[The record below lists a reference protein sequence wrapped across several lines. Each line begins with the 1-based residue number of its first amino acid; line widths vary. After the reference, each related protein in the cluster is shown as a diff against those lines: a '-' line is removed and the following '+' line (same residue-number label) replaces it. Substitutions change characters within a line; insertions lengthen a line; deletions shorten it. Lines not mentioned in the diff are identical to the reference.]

1 MNHSHKA
8 GREWSA
14 SNCIDLEIHN
24 PYGVL
29 FLDVFTARNT
39 RVELIQ
45 ALDTARYLCHTF
57 CMSIPQIRRIN
68 ARIDDELERKLSYLR
83 GRTKQSTTAV
93 VREAIERYHAAIG
106 KADANCVDILE
117 RTGFIGCV
125 DGPRDLSVRYKEELG
140 LSLSKKL

>member
-1 MNHSHKA
+1 
-8 GREWSA
+8 
-14 SNCIDLEIHN
+14 
-24 PYGVL
+24 
-29 FLDVFTARNT
+29 
-39 RVELIQ
+39 
-45 ALDTARYLCHTF
+45 
-57 CMSIPQIRRIN
+57 MSIPQIRRIN